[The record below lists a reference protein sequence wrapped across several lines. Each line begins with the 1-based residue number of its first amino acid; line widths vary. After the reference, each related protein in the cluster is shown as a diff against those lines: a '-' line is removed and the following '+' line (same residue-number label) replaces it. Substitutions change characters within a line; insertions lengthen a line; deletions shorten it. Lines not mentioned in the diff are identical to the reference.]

1 MPNQHPLV
9 PGTFIVAIFSYLL
22 MLAAYFLHRK
32 RYFHIPAMAAIIVFD
47 LSLPFYLYSHRQ
59 WWHRLIDQQE
69 IFSSLLWMHAGILL
83 TMYALDAAQIFT
95 AMKIVKGDM
104 EARIAHR
111 SQGKVLLVV
120 RLFAILTGM
129 LLAP

>member
-1 MPNQHPLV
+1 MQSAQPLV
-9 PGTFIVAIFSYLL
+9 PGTFLVAGASYLL
-22 MLAAYFLHRK
+22 MLAAYFRPRVRL
-32 RYFHIPAMAAIIVFD
+32 FHIPAMIAIILFD
-47 LSLPFYLYSHRQ
+47 FSLPFYLYSHRH

-83 TMYALDAAQIFT
+83 VMYALDGAQIIT
-95 AMKIVKGDM
+95 ALKIVKNDA
-104 EARIAHR
+104 EARATHR
-111 SQGKVLLVV
+111 AQGKVLLVV